1 MKCRDCKREIIFSDM
16 YLSKNGKKIPLEQDN
31 NNNGEL
37 RPHKCTF
44 TKAKLCRQC
53 GAAIIFDPQYKS
65 ESGKM
70 IPLLASTKEPHKCN
84 QLS

>member
-16 YLSKNGKKIPLEQDN
+16 YLSKSGRKIPLEQDDK
-31 NNNGEL
+31 NGEL
-37 RPHKCTF
+37 QPHKCTV
-44 TKAKLCRQC
+44 TKAILCRHC
-53 GAAIIFDPQYKS
+53 GIAIIFDPKYKS